1 MSRGIYYVFSVL
13 VSIVVLIFLMRFFNV
28 GFDDITYFIEHGIGG
43 ALKILVELRNAI
55 VGTM

>member
-43 ALKILVELRNAI
+43 ALKILFELCNSI
-55 VGTM
+55 VGSL